1 MRSSHIDPAQPG
13 LGKVI
18 FVRAG
23 MQLVCSRFS
32 VHPSKVVKTH
42 RLRSPL
48 ADRASS
54 GARWAMLLGVILGL
68 PATAPGASTAGV
80 RTPTPASIEV
90 QDLSAKSIKPLADG
104 GQKATVLFFVMHE
117 CPVANAYAPEIARIM
132 IEYAAKGVRSYVV
145 YVEADLT
152 AEKARAHARDFGFK
166 SDTLR
171 DPKHL
176 LAKAAGA
183 TISPEAAVFS
193 PKGDVLYLGRI
204 DDRVSDFGRRRV
216 EPTRRDLRL
225 TLDAVLAGQ
234 PVPARM
240 TKAIGCYIP
249 EDHTS
254 KAEH

>member
-1 MRSSHIDPAQPG
+1 MKSPWFHFAAGD
-13 LGKVI
+13 
-18 FVRAG
+18 FVR
-23 MQLVCSRFS
+23 
-32 VHPSKVVKTH
+32 
-42 RLRSPL
+42 
-48 ADRASS
+48 RASLNAVRCAASLALAASMVLSTPRDANAAEES
-54 GARWAMLLGVILGL
+54 GATSKA
-68 PATAPGASTAGV
+68 A
-80 RTPTPASIEV
+80 
-90 QDLSAKSIKPLADG
+90 DLVVESLSGQPVKPLADA

-132 IEYAAKGVRSYVV
+132 TEYAAKGVRSYVV
-145 YVEADLT
+145 YVEADLP

-166 SDTLR
+166 AGTLR

-176 LAKAAGA
+176 LSKAAGA
-183 TISPEAAVFS
+183 TISPEAAVVS
-193 PKGDVLYLGRI
+193 PKGEVLYLGRI

-225 TLDAVLAGQ
+225 TLDALLAGQ
-234 PVPARM
+234 PVPART

>member
-1 MRSSHIDPAQPG
+1 MR
-13 LGKVI
+13 L
-18 FVRAG
+18 VRA
-23 MQLVCSRFS
+23 RAS
-32 VHPSKVVKTH
+32 VHSPKVVKPPWLPLRPVVGRVPL
-42 RLRSPL
+42 RLRIALVLAVISGLPFAGLGASSSGDPRTNVAAIAVEDLSGGTVRPL
-48 ADRASS
+48 ADA
-54 GARWAMLLGVILGL
+54 
-68 PATAPGASTAGV
+68 
-80 RTPTPASIEV
+80 
-90 QDLSAKSIKPLADG
+90 

-132 IEYAAKGVRSYVV
+132 TEYAAKGVRSHVV

-152 AEKARAHARDFGFK
+152 AGKARAHARDYGFK
-166 SDTLR
+166 SGTLR
-171 DPKHL
+171 DPGHL
-176 LAKAAGA
+176 LSRAAGA

-193 PKGDVLYLGRI
+193 PKGEVLYLGRI

-234 PVPARM
+234 PVPARH

-249 EDHTS
+249 EDHSS